1 MQQVE
6 NDKFDMRA
14 YLNRI
19 ELIGDEFQNCQEHL
33 ESTLMETQHD
43 GFGQHR

>member
-19 ELIGDEFQNCQEHL
+19 ELIGDEFKNCQEHL
-33 ESTLMETQHD
+33 
-43 GFGQHR
+43 

>member
-19 ELIGDEFQNCQEHL
+19 ELIGDEFKTARNTF
-33 ESTLMETQHD
+33 ESTFD
-43 GFGQHR
+43 GNAA